1 MRASSSEPE
10 AGGPVPGVVPP
21 PGNGGG
27 GAGGAGGAGGDGRG
41 AGTAPAV
48 QGVSGG
54 PAGHLPG
61 TGPAGDGAGGSTGVL
76 DRLGRG
82 VASLGL
88 KQKFVTATA
97 LMLAAV
103 AAFVVVFFP
112 WRQEVQLERALR
124 ERAAAIAGMAAHSA
138 SAGLVFGDPAAV
150 EAAFDGLRQAPDV
163 TFALVFDTAALSGSE
178 RATRP
183 GLGQFAAYVPSG
195 VALPERQ
202 ITALLRSRELDFRE
216 VGELLLVS
224 SPVLQGDERIGALVM
239 GVSTESLAA
248 EVTQSR
254 MVALL
259 VGLVIVVAGVV
270 AFHALASRIVRS
282 LHVAVDFAQQLA
294 KGDLQRTV
302 RDGARDETGQLLQAM
317 NGMTAS
323 LRGLVSGIIDSS
335 SRFSESASTISLASE
350 QMKRGAESQTSA
362 VEQTTSSM
370 VEMASQLES
379 VAKSTQVLARN
390 TSDTSTAIGQ
400 MTRSIEEVE
409 KNADQVLSASEE
421 TLTTMEEMSRAIEGI
436 ADKVGVVDRL
446 SKEAAD
452 VVTQGG
458 TELSAVIKGVGG
470 RMVQV
475 GKVVRIIED
484 IGDQTNLLSL
494 NALIE
499 AARAGEMGRGFA
511 VVAEEVRKLAERS
524 TAATQE
530 IQSFVETIQHDMTQ
544 AVELTGVILQRIV
557 DSVARSTSLTGE
569 VHVAVR
575 EHSQGAGQILKTSSA
590 MQTMARQMAAAAS
603 QQAQGAKEIMQ
614 AIEVMDRMTQQL
626 ANFSVEQR
634 QAGNMVVGAVEQI
647 ARVATE
653 NLRAAEDLSSATGS
667 LVSEAD
673 GLRKLTEVFRV

>member
-1 MRASSSEPE
+1 MRASSPEPT
-10 AGGPVPGVVPP
+10 
-21 PGNGGG
+21 
-27 GAGGAGGAGGDGRG
+27 DGR
-41 AGTAPAV
+41 PA
-48 QGVSGG
+48 
-54 PAGHLPG
+54 
-61 TGPAGDGAGGSTGVL
+61 AGDGAARL
-76 DRLGRG
+76 ADRLGRR
-82 VASLGL
+82 VLSLGL
-88 KQKFVTATA
+88 KQKFVIATA
-97 LMLAAV
+97 LLLAAV
-103 AAFVVVFFP
+103 AVFLALFFP
-112 WRQEVQLERALR
+112 WRQQVQLERALR
-124 ERAAAIAGMAAHSA
+124 QRATAIAAMAAHSA
-138 SAGLVFGDPAAV
+138 SAGLVFGDKAAV
-150 EAAFDGLRQAPDV
+150 EAALDGLKQAGDV
-163 TFALVFDTAALSGSE
+163 AFVLVFDKEGLEFTAPPGDRR
-178 RATRP
+178 RAAS
-183 GLGQFAAYVPSG
+183 LAAQEV
-195 VALPERQ
+195 
-202 ITALLRSRELDFRE
+202 RELVEQQPDRRFAE
-216 VGELLLVS
+216 SGDLLLVA
-224 SPVLQGDERIGALVM
+224 SPISQGKDRIGTLVM
-239 GVSTESLAA
+239 GVSTEGLQA
-248 EVTQSR
+248 EVARSR

-259 VGLVIVVAGVV
+259 VGLIIVVAGVV

-302 RDGARDETGQLLQAM
+302 RDGAGDETGQLLQAM

-335 SRFSESASTISLASE
+335 SRFSGSAQTISLASE

-390 TSDTSTAIGQ
+390 TSDTSTAIGE
-400 MTRSIEEVE
+400 MTRSIDEVE
-409 KNADQVLSASEE
+409 RNADQVLSASEE
-421 TLTTMEEMSRAIEGI
+421 TLTTMEEMSRAIDGI
-436 ADKVGVVDRL
+436 ADKVAVVDRL
-446 SKEAAD
+446 SQEAAD

-458 TELSAVIKGVGG
+458 TELSTVIKGVGG

-530 IQSFVETIQHDMTQ
+530 IQSFVESIQHDMAQ
-544 AVELTGVILQRIV
+544 AIELTGVILQRIV

-569 VHVAVR
+569 VNVAVR

-653 NLRAAEDLSSATGS
+653 NLRAAEDLSVATGT
-667 LVSEAD
+667 LAGEAE
-673 GLRKLTEVFRV
+673 GLRKMTEVFRV

>member
-1 MRASSSEPE
+1 MRASSTEPRRV
-10 AGGPVPGVVPP
+10 A
-21 PGNGGG
+21 
-27 GAGGAGGAGGDGRG
+27 GAGAAGPAGGDG
-41 AGTAPAV
+41 TSP
-48 QGVSGG
+48 
-54 PAGHLPG
+54 
-61 TGPAGDGAGGSTGVL
+61 
-76 DRLGRG
+76 G
-82 VASLGL
+82 VARQLVRRLSSLGL

-97 LMLAAV
+97 VLLIAV
-103 AAFVVVFFP
+103 AVFVVAFFP
-112 WRQEVQLERALR
+112 WRQQVQLEQALR
-124 ERAAAIAGMAAHSA
+124 ERAAAIAGMAAHSGA
-138 SAGLVFGDPAAV
+138 VGLAFEDQAAV
-150 EAAFDGLRQAPDV
+150 QAAFEGLRQAPEV
-163 TFALVFDTAALSGSE
+163 VHALVYDDAGVLFTSSAPVAGEE
-178 RATRP
+178 RARLPQQAVRRLVEQQMKSGRGRADPIFSETP
-183 GLGQFAAYVPSG
+183 G
-195 VALPERQ
+195 
-202 ITALLRSRELDFRE
+202 I
-216 VGELLLVS
+216 LLVAT
-224 SPVLQGDERIGALVM
+224 PILQGAERIGTLVM
-239 GVSTESLAA
+239 GMNTAPLES
-248 EVTQSR
+248 EVARSR
-254 MVALL
+254 LVAML
-259 VGLVIVVAGVV
+259 VGLIIVVAGVV

-302 RDGARDETGQLLQAM
+302 QDGSGDETGQLLQAM
-317 NGMTAS
+317 NGMTSS
-323 LRGLVSGIIDSS
+323 LRGLVSGIVDSS
-335 SRFSESASTISLASE
+335 SRFSGSSQTISLASE

-390 TSDTSTAIGQ
+390 TSDTSTAIGE

-409 KNADQVLSASEE
+409 RNADQVLSASEE
-421 TLTTMEEMSRAIEGI
+421 TLTTMEEMSRAIDGI
-436 ADKVGVVDRL
+436 ADKVAVMDRM

-458 TELSAVIKGVGG
+458 TELSTVVKGVGG
-470 RMVQV
+470 RIVQV
-475 GKVVRIIED
+475 GKVVKIIEE

-530 IQSFVETIQHDMTQ
+530 IQSFVESIQHDMSQ

-569 VHVAVR
+569 VNIAVR

-614 AIEVMDRMTQQL
+614 AVEVMDRMTQQL

-653 NLRAAEDLSSATGS
+653 NLRAAEELSSATAA
-667 LVSEAD
+667 LADEAD
-673 GLRKLTEVFRV
+673 GLRKMTEVFLI